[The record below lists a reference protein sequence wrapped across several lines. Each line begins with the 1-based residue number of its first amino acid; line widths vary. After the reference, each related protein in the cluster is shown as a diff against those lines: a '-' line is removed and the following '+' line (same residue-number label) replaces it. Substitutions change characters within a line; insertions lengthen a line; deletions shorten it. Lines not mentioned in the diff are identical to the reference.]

1 LNRDKR
7 FRELGKNVY
16 TARELILIKDLGIGI
31 WQETIDGEVKELKL
45 IPKRKVRDYEE
56 KAELLYY
63 VNDYDSMVKISLGKE
78 SFVSLVIDDEIVFR
92 GSMKLLTKIQ
102 AASERME
109 YILRTLC
116 KEVIIPSRIQY
127 QKWLA
132 ERGYLD

>member
-45 IPKRKVRDYEE
+45 IPRRKVRDYEE

-109 YILRTLC
+109 YILRMLC